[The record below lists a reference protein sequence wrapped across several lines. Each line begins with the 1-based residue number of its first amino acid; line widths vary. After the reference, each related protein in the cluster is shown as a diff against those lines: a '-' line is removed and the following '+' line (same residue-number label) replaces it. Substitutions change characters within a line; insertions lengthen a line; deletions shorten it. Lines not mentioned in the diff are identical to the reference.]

1 MPSNGVSVEFLEL
14 VPDYRRLRSRVRL
27 TNMFRRLFQKMQS
40 LAAIALATGFLA
52 GCNGRDFSVQ
62 PAQGKVLCK
71 GEPVTGGS
79 ITFIPIGEENTQET
93 GKVATAT
100 IKSDGTFV
108 LSTYGRFDG
117 AILGKHRVE
126 YIGNGGDG
134 GAEDEEDE
142 PSDNSESEA
151 EISSPQPTSKKTAE
165 SRGCVQDREI
175 IVEVTNSKNDF
186 TIEL

>member
-1 MPSNGVSVEFLEL
+1 MFRPLLQKMPSLALIASIIGL
-14 VPDYRRLRSRVRL
+14 V
-27 TNMFRRLFQKMQS
+27 
-40 LAAIALATGFLA
+40 A

-79 ITFIPIGEENTQET
+79 ITFIPIGDEKTQKT
-93 GKVATAT
+93 GKVATAA
-100 IKSDGTFV
+100 IKPDGTFV

-117 AILGKHRVE
+117 AIVGKHRVE

-134 GAEDEEDE
+134 EAEDEEVE
-142 PSDNSESEA
+142 ASENTDSEA
-151 EISSPQPTSKKTAE
+151 EISSPQPTSPKTAAE
-165 SRGCVQDREI
+165 SQGCVQDREI
-175 IVEVTNSKNDF
+175 IVEVTHSKNDF